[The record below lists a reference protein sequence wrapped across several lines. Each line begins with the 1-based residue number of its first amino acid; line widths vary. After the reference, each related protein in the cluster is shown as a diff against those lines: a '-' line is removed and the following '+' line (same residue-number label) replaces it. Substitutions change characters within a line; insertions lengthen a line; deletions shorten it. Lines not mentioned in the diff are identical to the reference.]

1 MSRIVEQVR
10 GKGHP
15 NIRATHPTTLAT
27 TVDPEVS
34 VAGDC
39 FLMVSADKSPSTL
52 SEEFKNAARRRV
64 KILVRIIVGDLED
77 VFECYGDPS
86 LSFEDDKTMVF
97 RKSRYV
103 CGKTVGVE
111 SSKSARDID
120 RRIVKNLRKGSEAL
134 MELTVS
140 GGSRG

>member
-1 MSRIVEQVR
+1 MSRIVEKVR

-15 NIRATHPTTLAT
+15 NIRATHPSTLAA

-52 SEEFKNAARRRV
+52 SEDFKNAARRRV
-64 KILVRIIVGDLED
+64 KILGRIIVGGLED
-77 VFECYGDPS
+77 LFECYGDPS
-86 LSFEDDKTMVF
+86 LPFEDTRTMVF

-103 CGKTVGVE
+103 CSKTVGIE

-120 RRIVKNLRKGSEAL
+120 RRIVKMLRKGAEAL
-134 MELTVS
+134 IELTVLE
-140 GGSRG
+140 

>member
-1 MSRIVEQVR
+1 MINIVEKVH

-15 NIRATHPTTLAT
+15 NIRATHPTTLAA
-27 TVDPEVS
+27 TVDPEIR

-52 SEEFKNAARRRV
+52 SEEFKNAARKRV
-64 KILVRIIVGDLED
+64 KIVGRIIVGGLED
-77 VFECYGDPS
+77 VFECYGDPG
-86 LSFEDDKTMVF
+86 LSFEDTHTMVF

-103 CGKTVGVE
+103 CSKTVGVE

-120 RRIVKNLRKGSEAL
+120 RRIVKMLREGAEAL
-134 MELTVS
+134 IELTVLE
-140 GGSRG
+140 